1 MTPPDLSDTQWLK
14 DLAPLAV
21 LFTSVGAVLAQF
33 LSSFFAR
40 KTTESQQMRAQLTR
54 RVPAL
59 EQRLD
64 TERRTCDETIDK
76 KDRVID
82 ALRTE
87 SDRMKENY
95 DRRLDEKQR
104 RIDELE
110 VMIRA
115 KPHGGS

>member
-1 MTPPDLSDTQWLK
+1 MGDTQWLK

-21 LFTSVGAVLAQF
+21 LFTSIGAILTQF
-33 LSSFFAR
+33 LSSFLTR
-40 KTTESQQMRAQLTR
+40 KTTEAQQMRDQLAR
-54 RVPAL
+54 RIADL
-59 EQRLD
+59 EVRLD

-87 SDRMKENY
+87 SDRVKENY

-104 RIDELE
+104 RIEELE

-115 KPHGGS
+115 K